1 MPSKELF
8 IGGLDRECTQTHLEN
23 TFEKHGR
30 ITRCSVK
37 NSGKLSIIIFDP
49 LILD

>member
-8 IGGLDRECTQTHLEN
+8 IGGLDKECTQSDLEN
-23 TFEKHGR
+23 TFEKHGK

-37 NSGKLSIIIFDP
+37 NSGKIF
-49 LILD
+49 